1 MEAIAII
8 IKYFILVL
16 FSDGKKTSFTQV
28 PVKLDENKFL
38 EQRKRAVC
46 YCCIWIDFLLEGE
59 DPKHCEAFKS
69 SLLSQ
74 QSVLF
79 HLRFTHP
86 FSKADTSHL
95 SVLSR
100 VELFCFICVTVSSGN
115 VFSHL
120 RICRNLAPDSKGNN
134 L

>member
-1 MEAIAII
+1 MNISLWNKGKEQCVTAAFGLIFFWRE
-8 IKYFILVL
+8 KILN
-16 FSDGKKTSFTQV
+16 TS
-28 PVKLDENKFL
+28 
-38 EQRKRAVC
+38 
-46 YCCIWIDFLLEGE
+46 
-59 DPKHCEAFKS
+59 EAFKS

-74 QSVLF
+74 QSVLS

-100 VELFCFICVTVSSGN
+100 VELFCFVCVTVSSGN